1 MTDQSA
7 AQGLLDFVRACPSML
22 HTTAAI
28 SRRLEEA
35 GFAYLPEG
43 EAWRMEPG
51 GRYYTSRNNSSVIAL
66 KVGADLDSYHFQLA
80 AAHGDSPC
88 FKVKAVPELAGPGDY
103 LRLDVEAYGGMIDHT
118 WLDRPLGVAGRAL
131 VREGDRVESR
141 LFATDRDVAIIP
153 SVAIHLNR
161 EGGRAP
167 ELNRA
172 VDLCALCA
180 LELPA
185 LLAVPA
191 VMVATAAAGLDVTAG
206 LTLAVAVLAV
216 GLLFASFEASR
227 PPLRQLM
234 PTAVLAATAAAGRV
248 LFAPI
253 PDVKPVSAIAIVA
266 GAALG
271 RRSGFVVGAVAALVS
286 NFFFGQGS
294 WTSWQMYAWGLVGY
308 LGGVLSDHGALERAW
323 ALYAW
328 GFVSALMYGAI
339 LNGYYVL
346 GFVRPL
352 TWPAVAAAYAAGAPL
367 DIVHGIA
374 TAGFLAAI
382 WLPWGRAIRRVVAKY
397 DL

>member
-1 MTDQSA
+1 M
-7 AQGLLDFVRACPSML
+7 
-22 HTTAAI
+22 
-28 SRRLEEA
+28 SRV
-35 GFAYLPEG
+35 
-43 EAWRMEPG
+43 
-51 GRYYTSRNNSSVIAL
+51 SRTLSV
-66 KVGADLDSYHFQLA
+66 
-80 AAHGDSPC
+80 
-88 FKVKAVPELAGPGDY
+88 
-103 LRLDVEAYGGMIDHT
+103 
-118 WLDRPLGVAGRAL
+118 
-131 VREGDRVESR
+131 
-141 LFATDRDVAIIP
+141 
-153 SVAIHLNR
+153 
-161 EGGRAP
+161 
-167 ELNRA
+167 
-172 VDLCALCA
+172 

-185 LLAVPA
+185 LLAVP
-191 VMVATAAAGLDVTAG
+191 VLMVTLALSGVDATAG
-206 LTLAVAVLAV
+206 LTLLVALLAV
-216 GLLFASFEASR
+216 GLVFASFEASR

-294 WTSWQMYAWGLVGY
+294 WTPWQMYAWGLVGY

-352 TWPAVAAAYAAGAPL
+352 TWPSVLAAYAAGFPL
-367 DIVHGIA
+367 DCVHGVA
-374 TAGFLAAI
+374 TAAFLAAI

>member
-1 MTDQSA
+1 M
-7 AQGLLDFVRACPSML
+7 
-22 HTTAAI
+22 
-28 SRRLEEA
+28 SRV
-35 GFAYLPEG
+35 
-43 EAWRMEPG
+43 
-51 GRYYTSRNNSSVIAL
+51 SRTLSV
-66 KVGADLDSYHFQLA
+66 
-80 AAHGDSPC
+80 
-88 FKVKAVPELAGPGDY
+88 
-103 LRLDVEAYGGMIDHT
+103 
-118 WLDRPLGVAGRAL
+118 
-131 VREGDRVESR
+131 
-141 LFATDRDVAIIP
+141 
-153 SVAIHLNR
+153 
-161 EGGRAP
+161 
-167 ELNRA
+167 
-172 VDLCALCA
+172 

-185 LLAVPA
+185 LLAVP
-191 VMVATAAAGLDVTAG
+191 VLMVTLALSGVDATAG
-206 LTLAVAVLAV
+206 LTLLVALLAV
-216 GLLFASFEASR
+216 GLVFASFEASR

-294 WTSWQMYAWGLVGY
+294 WTPWQMYAWGLVGY
-308 LGGVLSDHGALERAW
+308 LGGILSDRGAFERAW